1 MKSLYVGE
9 ITKIFLAVINK
20 QQSLVV
26 KKNLEKAVYINV
38 PKDLYLKKEKNFLI
52 VCNKNKKSTSFP
64 LFFFKLSRLIVV
76 RSIIKKKLILKGVG
90 YRISFS
96 DNLKDIIF
104 KLGYSHLIVLPIPT
118 QIFSVSITK
127 NLISMQSYD
136 ITFLGNFLAKI
147 VSLRSPDPYKGK
159 GFLRKNEKIELK
171 QLKKK

>member
-1 MKSLYVGE
+1 M
-9 ITKIFLAVINK
+9 
-20 QQSLVV
+20 
-26 KKNLEKAVYINV
+26 
-38 PKDLYLKKEKNFLI
+38 
-52 VCNKNKKSTSFP
+52 
-64 LFFFKLSRLIVV
+64 IVV

-118 QIFSVSITK
+118 QILNVSITK